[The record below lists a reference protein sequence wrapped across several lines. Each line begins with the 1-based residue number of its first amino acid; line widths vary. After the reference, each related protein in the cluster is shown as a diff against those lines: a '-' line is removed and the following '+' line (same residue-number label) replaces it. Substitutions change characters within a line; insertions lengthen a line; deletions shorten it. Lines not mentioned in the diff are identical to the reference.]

1 MLCMTLTGKNS
12 TECLQQFQDNRAYI
26 SLIELRLDLL
36 ENPSRE
42 EAASIRDQIDIPMVL
57 TCRRKSDGGAWV
69 KSERSRYMLLES
81 CLNLGWEY
89 IDLEEDCR
97 RGDLEAS
104 AHEHHT
110 KIIRSFHD
118 MQGVPDN
125 LFAKIV
131 KLRRRGDI
139 AKIAVTPRS
148 VDEVRLLF
156 SAEKELK
163 DIAEKIIIGMGEWG
177 VPTRILYKRT
187 GSVFTFCSPGG
198 SSAAS
203 GHVSARQMSRLY
215 RSDQVTADTKIY
227 GIIGNPVMHTSS
239 PLIHNP
245 AFERVG
251 INAVYVP
258 FLVDDVRSFFKLA
271 ERLPV
276 QGFSVTV
283 PHKQH
288 VLPYLG
294 KISREVKLIGSCNT
308 VVKSGSLWKGLNTDF
323 YGFLSPI
330 EGRLERGEIKRA
342 LVIGAGGAARSVVWA
357 LRNYG
362 CRVTILNRTVDT
374 ARQLAQATGSDYG
387 GLGEASVVEGCDL
400 VVQTTNVGMSP
411 FEDSDPIPDYRFTGR
426 EIAYDLIYKPKETKF
441 LKRAGEAGSQ
451 VVYGIQMLMGQG
463 IRQFE
468 AFTGMQYPEQ
478 LSDIT

>member
-1 MLCMTLTGKNS
+1 MS
-12 TECLQQFQDNRAYI
+12 T
-26 SLIELRLDLL
+26 
-36 ENPSRE
+36 
-42 EAASIRDQIDIPMVL
+42 
-57 TCRRKSDGGAWV
+57 
-69 KSERSRYMLLES
+69 
-81 CLNLGWEY
+81 
-89 IDLEEDCR
+89 
-97 RGDLEAS
+97 
-104 AHEHHT
+104 
-110 KIIRSFHD
+110 
-118 MQGVPDN
+118 
-125 LFAKIV
+125 
-131 KLRRRGDI
+131 
-139 AKIAVTPRS
+139 
-148 VDEVRLLF
+148 
-156 SAEKELK
+156 
-163 DIAEKIIIGMGEWG
+163 
-177 VPTRILYKRT
+177 
-187 GSVFTFCSPGG
+187 
-198 SSAAS
+198 
-203 GHVSARQMSRLY
+203 LY
-215 RSDQVTADTKIY
+215 RSDQVTGDTKIY

-330 EGRLERGEIKRA
+330 EEQLERSEIRRA

-411 FEDSDPIPDYRFTGR
+411 FEDSDPIPDYRFTGK

-468 AFTGMQYPEQ
+468 AFTGMQYPEE